1 MRFWDAPPTVDVAE
15 TAKRLEETVTTDP
28 RWHAGWAVVL
38 KDTDDFIGFV
48 NYHNRVSYTRRLAV
62 GYILAAPYWR
72 RGLMTEAMRCFLAH
86 CFDALDAHRI
96 EALIEPAN
104 VASLTL
110 AARLGFR
117 REGLLRDRL
126 LVAGEYRSVELLS
139 LLEQDWPSHRP

>member
-1 MRFWDAPPTVDVAE
+1 MSGGPLVIAA
-15 TAKRLEETVTTDP
+15 
-28 RWHAGWAVVL
+28 AGTWWC
-38 KDTDDFIGFV
+38 TGDFIGFV
-48 NYHNRVSYTRRLAV
+48 NYHNRVSYTRRLAA

-86 CFDALDAHRI
+86 CFDALDAQSHRGPDRAA
-96 EALIEPAN
+96 EHR
-104 VASLTL
+104 VARV

-139 LLEQDWPSHRP
+139 LLEQDWRGHRP